1 MCCAYLAVLLEVL
14 ALLLFRLALFAREL
28 LLPLLAS
35 LLALLLSL
43 ELRVA
48 ILLELLARL
57 AIGLFSLTLDLGFT
71 RILLGLLLLLGE
83 LLIEPEIRLAI
94 KSPRAVLTD
103 RAPPS
108 PSEFPQASR
117 AFPAHHQAARPPA
130 GPSSRSLCRC

>member
-94 KSPRAVLTD
+94 KSPAVLTD

-117 AFPAHHQAARPPA
+117 AFPAHHQAAMPPA